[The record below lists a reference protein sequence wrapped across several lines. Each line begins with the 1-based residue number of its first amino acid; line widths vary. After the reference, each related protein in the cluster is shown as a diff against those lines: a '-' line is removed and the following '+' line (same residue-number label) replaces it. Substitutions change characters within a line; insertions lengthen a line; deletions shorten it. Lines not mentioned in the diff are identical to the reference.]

1 MAALIVLNDGNDNDN
16 DDGDDDDD
24 NDGDDD
30 DDEED
35 GKSSCWQV
43 GAELVANGGS
53 GFTQCEPAVGLQCT
67 VHSSVEDCSINVQQN
82 CNLHTG
88 CKSAHWLQSCTHCAV
103 FTAVTSAAG
112 SLNVQLLHCAL

>member
-1 MAALIVLNDGNDNDN
+1 MRMAALIVVNDGDDNN

-53 GFTQCEPAVGLQCT
+53 GFTQCAAAASLQKRKVAQCA
-67 VHSSVEDCSINVQQN
+67 Q
-82 CNLHTG
+82 
-88 CKSAHWLQSCTHCAV
+88 CK
-103 FTAVTSAAG
+103 TA
-112 SLNVQLLHCAL
+112 L